1 MPPLANTPYKSPYLA
16 GNWQLDWPARAWSE
30 ERNMPYL
37 KPERP
42 EKVNAPSLKTSKQ
55 RGERLVCL
63 TAYDYPT
70 ARIVDEAGIDIILVG
85 DSLGNVVLGYGNTV
99 PVTLEEIL
107 IHLKAVR
114 RAVQRALLVADM
126 PYGSF
131 HTGADDAVRNAL
143 RLVKEGGA
151 EAVKLEGGHKRV
163 QLVKRLVDEEIAVMG
178 HIGLTPQ
185 SINKLGAYRVQGK
198 TAATARQLV
207 DDARALEDAGA
218 FAIVLEVVPREIAKL
233 ITETVSIPTIGIGA
247 GAECDIQ
254 VLVLHDMLGLS
265 FGKLARFVRPYANVG
280 QVMTDAVTRY
290 ADDVRNGT
298 YPSDDES
305 YALPAEAADELKI
318 EKPVNRKS

>member
-1 MPPLANTPYKSPYLA
+1 
-16 GNWQLDWPARAWSE
+16 
-30 ERNMPYL
+30 MPYL

-42 EKVNAPSLKTSKQ
+42 EKVSAPSLKASKE

-85 DSLGNVVLGYGNTV
+85 DSLGNVVLGYGHPV
-99 PVTLEEIL
+99 PVTLDEIMT
-107 IHLKAVR
+107 HLKAVR

-126 PYGSF
+126 PYGTF

-151 EAVKLEGGHKRV
+151 EAIKLEGGHKRV

-198 TAATARQLV
+198 TASTARQLL

-218 FAIVLEVVPREIAKL
+218 FAIVLEVVPREIASL
-233 ITETVSIPTIGIGA
+233 ITESISIPTIGIGA
-247 GAECDIQ
+247 GAGCDIQ

-265 FGKLARFVRPYANVG
+265 FGKLARFVRPYANLHEI
-280 QVMTDAVTRY
+280 MTDAVSRY

-298 YPSDDES
+298 YPSADES
-305 YALPAEAADELKI
+305 YALPAEAAEELEIK
-318 EKPVNRKS
+318 KDSK

>member
-1 MPPLANTPYKSPYLA
+1 
-16 GNWQLDWPARAWSE
+16 
-30 ERNMPYL
+30 MPYL

-42 EKVNAPSLKTSKQ
+42 EKVSAPSLRSSKQ

-126 PYGSF
+126 PYGTF
-131 HTGADDAVRNAL
+131 HTGDDDAVRNAL

-151 EAVKLEGGHKRV
+151 EAIKLEGGHKRV
-163 QLVKRLVDEEIAVMG
+163 HLVKRLVDEEISVMG

-185 SINKLGAYRVQGK
+185 SINQLGAYRVQGK
-198 TAATARQLV
+198 TPKTAQQLI
-207 DDARALEDAGA
+207 DDAKAMEDAGA
-218 FAIVLEVVPREIAKL
+218 FAVVLEVVPREIAQM
-233 ITETVSIPTIGIGA
+233 ITESLSIPTIGIGA
-247 GAECDIQ
+247 GVHCDIQ
-254 VLVLHDMLGLS
+254 VLVLHDMLGHG
-265 FGKLARFVRPYANVG
+265 FGKQARFVRPYANLRE
-280 QVMTDAVTRY
+280 VMTDAVTRY

-298 YPSDDES
+298 YPSEAES
-305 YALPAEAADELKI
+305 YALPAETAAEMDI
-318 EKPVNRKS
+318 EIPSRDSKAEKA

>member
-1 MPPLANTPYKSPYLA
+1 
-16 GNWQLDWPARAWSE
+16 
-30 ERNMPYL
+30 MPYL

-42 EKVNAPSLKTSKQ
+42 EKVSAPSLRSSKQ

-70 ARIVDEAGIDIILVG
+70 ARIVDEAGIDVILVG

-131 HTGADDAVRNAL
+131 HTGDDDAVRNAL

-151 EAVKLEGGHKRV
+151 EAIKLEGGHKRV
-163 QLVKRLVDEEIAVMG
+163 HLVKRLVDEEISVMG

-185 SINKLGAYRVQGK
+185 SINQLGAYRVQGK
-198 TAATARQLV
+198 TALSAQQLI
-207 DDARALEDAGA
+207 DDAKAMEDAGA
-218 FAIVLEVVPREIAKL
+218 FAVVLEVVPREIAKM
-233 ITETVSIPTIGIGA
+233 ITESISIPTIGIGA
-247 GAECDIQ
+247 GVHCDIQ
-254 VLVLHDMLGLS
+254 VLVLHDMLGLG
-265 FGKLARFVRPYANVG
+265 FGKQARFVRPYANLRE
-280 QVMTDAVTRY
+280 VMTDAVSRY

-298 YPSDDES
+298 YPSEAES
-305 YALPAEAADELKI
+305 YGLPAETAELLHIDVPARESKG
-318 EKPVNRKS
+318 EKS

>member
-1 MPPLANTPYKSPYLA
+1 
-16 GNWQLDWPARAWSE
+16 
-30 ERNMPYL
+30 MPYL

-42 EKVNAPSLKTSKQ
+42 EKVSAPSLRSSKQ

-70 ARIVDEAGIDIILVG
+70 ARIVDEAGIDVILVG

-126 PYGSF
+126 PYGTF
-131 HTGADDAVRNAL
+131 HTGDDDAVRNAL

-151 EAVKLEGGHKRV
+151 EAIKLEGGHKRV
-163 QLVKRLVDEEIAVMG
+163 HLVKRLVDEEISVMG

-185 SINKLGAYRVQGK
+185 SINQLGAYRVQGK
-198 TAATARQLV
+198 TPKTAQQLI
-207 DDARALEDAGA
+207 DDAKALEDAGA
-218 FAIVLEVVPREIAKL
+218 FAVVLEVVPREIAKV
-233 ITETVSIPTIGIGA
+233 ITESISIPTIGIGA
-247 GAECDIQ
+247 GVHCDIQ

-265 FGKLARFVRPYANVG
+265 FGKQARFVRPYANLR
-280 QVMTDAVTRY
+280 QAMTDAVSRY

-298 YPSDDES
+298 YPSEAES
-305 YALPAEAADELKI
+305 YGLPAETAAELDI
-318 EKPVNRKS
+318 ESPSRDSKAEKS